1 MVDIFTFPKEE
12 AQYFTRLGLRK
23 YSRPRP
29 GSKKTTDI
37 MSYIRLPLP
46 ANLTDSFNMDVN
58 QHSFDMLG
66 MAVDN
71 SLANL
76 LAAGKEKTSQFI
88 GELGSAYDTGN
99 FSGISDI
106 AMKTAAMMPAISD
119 TGLGRFAQQ
128 QVGMIRNPHI
138 TNLFEGVKLKS
149 YQFNWKLAPKS
160 ADEARMLNNLI
171 DYIKAYMHP
180 EIMQLGFSMEYPY
193 IATLDFEV
201 GNSTTSLPKVK
212 DSFIT
217 RLDVNSAASGTP
229 AFFNDGNPVTT
240 EISMSFQEIDIQ
252 TRKDFRD
259 RLRAHGD
266 ESKR

>member
-1 MVDIFTFPKEE
+1 
-12 AQYFTRLGLRK
+12 
-23 YSRPRP
+23 
-29 GSKKTTDI
+29 
-37 MSYIRLPLP
+37 
-46 ANLTDSFNMDVN
+46 
-58 QHSFDMLG
+58 
-66 MAVDN
+66 
-71 SLANL
+71 
-76 LAAGKEKTSQFI
+76 
-88 GELGSAYDTGN
+88 
-99 FSGISDI
+99 
-106 AMKTAAMMPAISD
+106 
-119 TGLGRFAQQ
+119 
-128 QVGMIRNPHI
+128 
-138 TNLFEGVKLKS
+138 
-149 YQFNWKLAPKS
+149 
-160 ADEARMLNNLI
+160 
-171 DYIKAYMHP
+171 
-180 EIMQLGFSMEYPY
+180 MEYPY